1 MSDALAILI
10 AERDRLTAERDRLTT
25 ERDRL
30 DVERDRLD
38 TEGDRLDQA
47 IAILKGEAPPRRGPG
62 RPPGS
67 KNKEAKKRGRKPM
80 DDASR
85 KAVSERMKQYWADRR
100 KAQEA
105 QE

>member
-10 AERDRLTAERDRLTT
+10 AERDRLNR
-25 ERDRL
+25 
-30 DVERDRLD
+30 
-38 TEGDRLDQA
+38 A
-47 IAILKGEAPPRRGPG
+47 IEILQGEPTPTPRRGPG
-62 RPPGS
+62 RPPGT

-80 DDASR
+80 SAAKR
-85 KAVSERMKQYWADRR
+85 QEVSERMKQYWAERR